1 MTDNRNRTAGSVRHH
16 FDKYGGKPRRQR
28 LRAAGRSTSKG
39 VIVIDN
45 EDEELDEDTV
55 MMDALD
61 AGAADFQPEEG
72 CFTVYT
78 DPDDFNTVAKALEDK
93 GYKFDSA
100 QIEMVP
106 QTYQK
111 LDKPEDIATTWKKC
125 SIIFEDD
132 DDVQNVW
139 HNWDQEE

>member
-1 MTDNRNRTAGSVRHH
+1 MGAQGCVSWS
-16 FDKYGGKPRRQR
+16 FDR
-28 LRAAGRSTSKG
+28 KG

-78 DPDDFNTVAKALEDK
+78 DPDDINTVAKALEDK

-106 QTYQK
+106 TRS
-111 LDKPEDIATTWKKC
+111 TT
-125 SIIFEDD
+125 SSRPSRRRTTPSSARTSALSRRPT
-132 DDVQNVW
+132 
-139 HNWDQEE
+139 